1 MSRED
6 NDMKLTRRS
15 LMLGAAAGALAAPLV
30 RVRPALAAEFNL
42 KLANNQPLTHP
53 SNVRVLEAIDRIK
66 EQSDGRI
73 ELTVFPQ
80 SQLGADTDVLSQLRS
95 GGVDFFMLSP
105 LILSTFVPNAS
116 LNGIGFAFKD
126 YPAVWKAMDG
136 ELGTYVRD
144 QIEDKGLYAF
154 EKIWDNGFRQIST
167 STGPIETPADLEN
180 FKIRVPVS
188 PLWTSMFTAFG
199 AAPTSINFS
208 EVYTAL
214 QTGVVDGQE
223 NPLAILSNFKLWE
236 VQKYVSM
243 TNHMWDGFWMLSNR
257 RSWGAIPEDLQEI
270 VATNF
275 NESAMQQRVD
285 VEELNATLQGE
296 LESNGMVFNFPK
308 TQPFQQKLNDAG
320 FYKEW
325 KEKFGDEAW
334 SILEQATGQSL
345 G

>member
-1 MSRED
+1 MT
-6 NDMKLTRRS
+6 LTRRS
-15 LMLGAAAGALAAPLV
+15 LMLGAAGALAAPFV
-30 RVRPALAAEFNL
+30 RVGPALAAEYNL

-53 SNVRVLEAIDRIK
+53 SNVRVLEAIDRIR

-73 ELTVFPQ
+73 EITNFPQ
-80 SQLGADTDVLSQLRS
+80 SQLGADTDVLSQLRG

-126 YPAVWKAMDG
+126 YPSVWAAMDG
-136 ELGTYVRD
+136 ELGAYVRG
-144 QIEDKGLYAF
+144 QNEEKGLYAF

-243 TNHMWDGFWMLSNR
+243 TNHMWDGFWILANR
-257 RSWGAIPEDLQEI
+257 RSWGGLPDDLKEV

-275 NESAMQQRVD
+275 NASAVEQRAD
-285 VEELNATLQGE
+285 IEALNATLQGE
-296 LESNGMVFNFPK
+296 LEGHGMAFNNPD
-308 TQPFQQKLNDAG
+308 TEPFRQKLVDAG
-320 FYKEW
+320 FYTEW
-325 KEKFGDEAW
+325 KNTFGEEAW
-334 SILEQATGQSL
+334 AILENATGQAL

>member
-1 MSRED
+1 MTI
-6 NDMKLTRRS
+6 TRRS
-15 LMLGAAAGALAAPLV
+15 LTLGAAAGALAAPFV
-30 RVRPALAAEFNL
+30 RVGPAMAADFNL

-53 SNVRVLEAIDRIK
+53 ANTRVAEAIARIQ
-66 EQSDGRI
+66 EESSGRVAI
-73 ELTVFPQ
+73 TVFPQ

-116 LNGIGFAFKD
+116 LNGIGFAFQD
-126 YPAVWKAMDG
+126 YDAVWAAMDG
-136 ELGTYVRD
+136 ELGGYVRGE
-144 QIEDKGLYAF
+144 IEDQGLFAF
-154 EKIWDNGFRQIST
+154 EKIWDNGFRQISSSTTPIT
-167 STGPIETPADLEN
+167 SPADLEN

-188 PLWTSMFTAFG
+188 PLWTSMFSAFG

-257 RSWGAIPEDLQEI
+257 RSWGGVPDDLKEI
-270 VATNF
+270 IATNF
-275 NESAMQQRVD
+275 DASAIEQRAD
-285 VEELNATLQGE
+285 IEALNSTLQGE
-296 LESNGMVFNFPK
+296 LEAEGMVFNTPEVA
-308 TQPFQQKLNDAG
+308 PFQQKLVEAG
-320 FYKEW
+320 FYEEW
-325 KEKFGDEAW
+325 KGRFGDEAW
-334 SILEQATGQSL
+334 AIIEDATGL
-345 G
+345 TVG

>member
-1 MSRED
+1 MT
-6 NDMKLTRRS
+6 LTRRS
-15 LMLGAAAGALAAPLV
+15 LMLGAAGALAAPFV
-30 RVRPALAAEFNL
+30 RVGPALAAEYNL

-53 SNVRVLEAIDRIK
+53 SNVRVLEAIDRIR
-66 EQSDGRI
+66 EQSDGRVEI
-73 ELTVFPQ
+73 TNFPQ
-80 SQLGADTDVLSQLRS
+80 SQLGADTDVLSQLRG
-95 GGVDFFMLSP
+95 GGVEFFMLSP

-126 YPAVWKAMDG
+126 YPSVWAAMDG
-136 ELGTYVRD
+136 ELGAYVRSE
-144 QIEDKGLYAF
+144 IEGKGLYAF

-243 TNHMWDGFWMLSNR
+243 TNHMWDGFWMLANR
-257 RSWGAIPEDLQEI
+257 RSWGGLPDDLKEV

-275 NESAMQQRVD
+275 DASAVEQRAD
-285 VEELNATLQGE
+285 IEALNATLQGE
-296 LESNGMVFNFPK
+296 LEANGMVFNNPD
-308 TQPFQQKLNDAG
+308 TEPFRQKLVDAG
-320 FYKEW
+320 FYTEW
-325 KEKFGDEAW
+325 KNTFGDDAW
-334 SILEQATGQSL
+334 AILENATGQAL

>member
-1 MSRED
+1 M
-6 NDMKLTRRS
+6 NLNRRS
-15 LMLGAAAGALAAPLV
+15 LMLGAAAGALAAPFV
-30 RVRPALAAEFNL
+30 RVRPAMAAEVNL

-53 SNVRVLEAIDRIK
+53 SNIRLLEANDRIK
-66 EQSDGRI
+66 EQSDGKVEI
-73 ELTVFPQ
+73 TVFPQ
-80 SQLGADTDVLSQLRS
+80 SQLGGDTEVLSQLRS

-126 YPAVWKAMDG
+126 YPAVWSAMDG
-136 ELGTYVRD
+136 ELGAYVRG
-144 QIEDKGLYAF
+144 QIEEKGLYAF
-154 EKIWDNGFRQIST
+154 DKIWDNGFRQIST

-257 RSWGAIPEDLQEI
+257 RSWGAVPDDLKEVI
-270 VATNF
+270 ATNF
-275 NESAMQQRVD
+275 NNSAVQQRAD
-285 VEELNATLQGE
+285 IEALNASLQGE
-296 LESNGMVFNFPK
+296 LEGNGMAFNFPE
-308 TQPFQQKLNDAG
+308 TQPFQQKLVDAG

-325 KEKFGDEAW
+325 KEKYGDEAW
-334 SILEQATGQSL
+334 SILENATGLTL

>member
-1 MSRED
+1 
-6 NDMKLTRRS
+6 
-15 LMLGAAAGALAAPLV
+15 
-30 RVRPALAAEFNL
+30 
-42 KLANNQPLTHP
+42 
-53 SNVRVLEAIDRIK
+53 
-66 EQSDGRI
+66 
-73 ELTVFPQ
+73 
-80 SQLGADTDVLSQLRS
+80 
-95 GGVDFFMLSP
+95 MLSP

-167 STGPIETPADLEN
+167 STGPIVTPADLEN

-257 RSWGAIPEDLQEI
+257 RSWGAVPEDLQEI
-270 VATNF
+270 VAANF
-275 NESAMQQRVD
+275 NESAMQQRAD

-296 LESNGMVFNFPK
+296 LESNGMVFNFPE

-325 KEKFGDEAW
+325 KEKFGDDAW

>member
-1 MSRED
+1 M
-6 NDMKLTRRS
+6 NLNRRS
-15 LMLGAAAGALAAPLV
+15 LMLGAAAGALAAPFI
-30 RVRPALAAEFNL
+30 RVGPAMAAEFNL

-53 SNVRVLEAIDRIK
+53 SNVRVLEANERIK
-66 EQSDGRI
+66 EQSDGRVEI
-73 ELTVFPQ
+73 TVFPQ

-126 YPAVWKAMDG
+126 YPAVWAAMDG
-136 ELGTYVRD
+136 ELGAYVRGE
-144 QIEDKGLYAF
+144 IEDKGLYAF
-154 EKIWDNGFRQIST
+154 DRIWDNGFRQIST

-199 AAPTSINFS
+199 SAPASINFS

-214 QTGVVDGQE
+214 QTGVADGQE

-257 RSWGAIPEDLQEI
+257 RSWGAVPDDLKAVI
-270 VATNF
+270 ATNF
-275 NESAMQQRVD
+275 NDSAVEQRAD
-285 VEELNATLQGE
+285 IEALNASLQGE
-296 LESNGMVFNFPK
+296 LEANGMAFNFPD
-308 TQPFQQKLNDAG
+308 TAPFQQKLVDAG
-320 FYKEW
+320 FYQEW
-325 KEKFGDEAW
+325 KEKFGDGAW
-334 SILEQATGQSL
+334 AILESATGLTL

>member
-1 MSRED
+1 
-6 NDMKLTRRS
+6 MKLNRRS
-15 LMLGAAAGALAAPLV
+15 LMLGAAAGALAAPFV
-30 RVRPALAAEFNL
+30 RIGPARAAEINL
-42 KLANNQPLTHP
+42 KATNNQPLSHP
-53 SNVRVLEAIDRIK
+53 SNIRVLEAIDRIR
-66 EQSDGRI
+66 EQSDGRVEI
-73 ELTVFPQ
+73 TNFPQ
-80 SQLGADTDVLSQLRS
+80 GQLGADTDVLNQLRS

-126 YPAVWKAMDG
+126 YPAVWAAMDG
-136 ELGTYVRD
+136 ELGAYVRAE
-144 QIEDKGLYAF
+144 IEGKGLYAF
-154 EKIWDNGFRQIST
+154 DKIWDNGFRQIST

-199 AAPTSINFS
+199 AAPTSINFA

-236 VQKYVSM
+236 VQQYVSM

-257 RSWGAIPEDLQEI
+257 RTWGAVPEDLQEI
-270 VATNF
+270 IATNF
-275 NESAMQQRVD
+275 HDSAVQQRAD
-285 VEELNATLQGE
+285 IEALNASLQGE
-296 LESNGMVFNFPK
+296 LEGHGMAFNTPE
-308 TQPFQQKLNDAG
+308 TQPFVQKLVEAG

-325 KEKFGDEAW
+325 HEKYGDEAW
-334 SILEQATGQSL
+334 SILENATGLTL

>member
-1 MSRED
+1 
-6 NDMKLTRRS
+6 MKLNRRS
-15 LMLGAAAGALAAPLV
+15 LMLGAAAGALAAPHV

-53 SNVRVLEAIDRIK
+53 SNIRVQEAIDRIR

-73 ELTVFPQ
+73 EITVFPQ

-126 YPAVWKAMDG
+126 YPAVWAAMDG
-136 ELGTYVRD
+136 ELGAYVRGE
-144 QIEDKGLYAF
+144 IEGKGLYAF
-154 EKIWDNGFRQIST
+154 EKIYDNGFRQIST
-167 STGPIETPADLEN
+167 STGPIESPADLEN

-199 AAPTSINFS
+199 SAPTSINFS

-243 TNHMWDGFWMLSNR
+243 TNHMWDGFWMLANR
-257 RSWGAIPEDLQEI
+257 RSWGAIPDDLKEV

-275 NESAMQQRVD
+275 NASAVEQRAD
-285 VEELNATLQGE
+285 IEALNASLQGE
-296 LESNGMVFNFPK
+296 LEANGMVFNAPD
-308 TQPFQQKLNDAG
+308 TAPFQQTLLDAG
-320 FYKEW
+320 FYAEW
-325 KEKFGDEAW
+325 KGKFGDDAW
-334 SILEQATGQSL
+334 AILEDATGLSL

>member
-1 MSRED
+1 MTL
-6 NDMKLTRRS
+6 NRRS
-15 LMLGAAAGALAAPLV
+15 LLLGAAAGAIAAPLV
-30 RVRPALAAEFNL
+30 RVRPAMAAEFDL

-53 SNVRVLEAIDRIK
+53 SNIRVLEAIDRIK

-73 ELTVFPQ
+73 EITVFPQ
-80 SQLGADTDVLSQLRS
+80 SQLGADTDVLGQLRS

-126 YPAVWKAMDG
+126 YDAVWQAMDG
-136 ELGTYVRD
+136 ELGTYVRG

-154 EKIWDNGFRQIST
+154 DKIWDNGFRQIST

-199 AAPTSINFS
+199 AAPTSLNFS

-257 RSWGAIPEDLQEI
+257 RSWGAVPDDLKEI
-270 VATNF
+270 VATDF
-275 NESAMQQRVD
+275 NSSAVEQRAD
-285 VEELNATLQGE
+285 IEALNASLQGE
-296 LESNGMVFNFPK
+296 LEGNGMVFNNPD
-308 TQPFQQKLNDAG
+308 TAPFQAKLVEAG

-325 KEKFGDEAW
+325 HEKFGDEAW
-334 SILEQATGQSL
+334 GILESATGLTL

>member
-1 MSRED
+1 MTV
-6 NDMKLTRRS
+6 TRRK
-15 LMLGAAAGALAAPLV
+15 LMLGAAGAALAAPFI
-30 RVRPALAAEFNL
+30 RPGAAMAAEYSL
-42 KLANNQPLTHP
+42 KLANNQPLSHP
-53 SNVRVLEAIDRIK
+53 SNIRVAEAVKRIQ
-66 EQSDGRI
+66 EETSGAVEI
-73 ELTVFPQ
+73 TVFPQ
-80 SQLGADTDVLSQLRS
+80 SQLGGDTDVLAQLRS

-126 YPAVWKAMDG
+126 YDAVWAAMDG
-136 ELGTYVRD
+136 ALGAYVRAE
-144 QIEDKGLYAF
+144 IEKKGLYAF
-154 EKIWDNGFRQIST
+154 EKIYDNGFRQIS
-167 STGPIETPADLEN
+167 SSPKPIASPEDLVN

-188 PLWTSMFTAFG
+188 PLWTSMFSAFG
-199 AAPTSINFS
+199 SAPASINFA

-257 RSWGAIPEDLQEI
+257 RSWGGLPDNVQEI
-270 VATNF
+270 IAKNVNA
-275 NESAMQQRVD
+275 SAMDQRAD
-285 VEELNATLQGE
+285 IMALNASLQGV
-296 LESNGMVFNFPK
+296 LEGQGMVFNTPDPA
-308 TQPFQQKLNDAG
+308 PFQQKLVEAG

-325 KEKFGDEAW
+325 HDRFGPEAW
-334 SILEQATGQSL
+334 AILETATGLKL

>member
-1 MSRED
+1 MTL
-6 NDMKLTRRS
+6 NRRS
-15 LMLGAAAGALAAPLV
+15 LVLGAAAGALAAPFI
-30 RVRPALAAEFNL
+30 RVRPAMAAEFNL

-53 SNVRVLEAIDRIK
+53 SNVRVLEANERIK

-73 ELTVFPQ
+73 EITVFPQ

-116 LNGIGFAFKD
+116 LNGVGFAFKD
-126 YPAVWKAMDG
+126 YPTVWAAMDG
-136 ELGTYVRD
+136 ELGAYVRGE
-144 QIEDKGLYAF
+144 IEAKGLHAF
-154 EKIWDNGFRQIST
+154 DKIWDNGFRQIST

-188 PLWTSMFTAFG
+188 PLWTSMFEAFG
-199 AAPTSINFS
+199 SAPASINFS

-236 VQKYVSM
+236 VQSYVSM

-257 RSWGAIPEDLQEI
+257 RSWGAIPDDLKEI

-275 NESAMQQRVD
+275 NESAVEQRAD
-285 VEELNATLQGE
+285 IEALNASLQGE
-296 LESNGMVFNFPK
+296 LESHGMSFNNPD
-308 TQPFQQKLNDAG
+308 TAPFQQKLSEAG
-320 FYKEW
+320 FYQEW
-325 KEKFGDEAW
+325 EEKFGEEAW
-334 SILEQATGQSL
+334 AILERSTGAAL

>member
-1 MSRED
+1 MT
-6 NDMKLTRRS
+6 LTRRS
-15 LMLGAAAGALAAPLV
+15 LLGAAAAGALAAPFV
-30 RVRPALAAEFNL
+30 RAGTARAAAEFNL

-53 SNVRVLEAIDRIK
+53 SNVRVLEANERIK
-66 EQSDGRI
+66 EESDGRI
-73 ELTVFPQ
+73 EITVFPQ
-80 SQLGADTDVLSQLRS
+80 SQLGADTDVLSQLRG

-126 YPAVWKAMDG
+126 YPSVWAAMDG
-136 ELGTYVRD
+136 ELGAYVRG
-144 QIEDKGLYAF
+144 QIEEKGLYAF

-243 TNHMWDGFWMLSNR
+243 TNHMWDGFWILANR
-257 RSWGAIPEDLQEI
+257 RSWGGLPDDLKEV

-275 NESAMQQRVD
+275 NASAVEQRAD
-285 VEELNATLQGE
+285 IEALNATLQGE
-296 LESNGMVFNFPK
+296 LEGHGMAFNNPD
-308 TQPFQQKLNDAG
+308 TEPFRQKLVDAG
-320 FYKEW
+320 FYTEW
-325 KEKFGDEAW
+325 KNTFGEEAW
-334 SILEQATGQSL
+334 AILENATGQAL